1 MIELFCEETRDAD
14 EAMVSTLIAIASQIG
29 QFIERKN
36 SELELISAL
45 AHAQEARLE
54 AERLTNRLSALQ
66 RITDAAL
73 GHLTVDQVLLE
84 SLNRIREVLSVDTVA
99 VLLLETEGDELVAWA
114 AHGLEEE
121 VELGVRIPV
130 GKGFAGKVVADRKP
144 IIVEDIT
151 KADVFNP
158 LLQQKGI
165 KSLLGV
171 PLLVEGRATGVL
183 HVGTLEFYQ
192 FTEDDVRLLELAALR
207 IALAVENARLYQVEK
222 AARDEAEAA
231 NLAKD
236 QFLTILSHELR
247 TPLTPIIGWV
257 HMMQNGILP
266 EADFSRVLSVVNR
279 NAYSLKRLINDLL
292 DMSAILSGKI
302 QIEESPVFVGSVL
315 EESLETMRPYAG
327 DSKVQ
332 LQLRISADPDAL
344 MVRGDRNRLNQT
356 FCNILHNA
364 IKFSPQNGL
373 VQVMCEAT
381 GSEVVIRF
389 EDQGAGIPIEFLPHV
404 FERFRQADGSRTR
417 AYGGLGLGL
426 SLVKSFV
433 EAHHGTV
440 EAISEGQGKGSSF
453 LVKLPR
459 ETRQDDKAKL
469 TEKEAGLKSR
479 MSEIQILVV
488 EDQPDTLEMLT
499 LSLQQ
504 RGYEVIGC
512 ESAAEAVQ
520 IAGRE
525 HLDVLISD
533 IGMPTMDGF
542 QLIRDWRQRET
553 HKNIAAIALTGYASK
568 TDVEATLTAGFDL
581 HLSKPIDPIKLAEA
595 VERVL
600 ASRQE
605 G

>member
-1 MIELFCEETRDAD
+1 
-14 EAMVSTLIAIASQIG
+14 MVYTLTAIASQIG
-29 QFIERKN
+29 QFTERKN
-36 SELELISAL
+36 SEQELINAL
-45 AHAQEARLE
+45 ARAHEARLE
-54 AERLTNRLSALQ
+54 AEGLTNRLTALQ

-73 GHLTVDQVLLE
+73 GHFTVDRVLSE
-84 SLNRIREVLSVDTVA
+84 SLNRIREVLNVDTVA
-99 VLLLETEGDELVAWA
+99 ILLLETEGDELVAWA

-144 IIVEDIT
+144 IIVEDIA

-171 PLLVEGRATGVL
+171 PMLVEGRATGVL
-183 HVGTLEFYQ
+183 HVGTLAFHH
-192 FTEDDVRLLELAALR
+192 FTEDDVRLLELAADR
-207 IALAVENARLYQVEK
+207 IAMAVENARLYQVEK
-222 AARDEAEAA
+222 TARDEAETA
-231 NLAKD
+231 NQAKD
-236 QFLTILSHELR
+236 EFLTILSHELR

-266 EADFSRVLSVVNR
+266 EADFDRVLSVVNR

-292 DMSAILSGKI
+292 DMSAILSGKMR
-302 QIEESPVFVGSVL
+302 IEESPVSVGSVL
-315 EESLETMRPYAG
+315 EESLETMRPYAA
-327 DSKVQ
+327 DSKI
-332 LQLRISADPDAL
+332 QLRLRINAEPDTL

-364 IKFSPQNGL
+364 IKFSPQNGF
-373 VQVMCEAT
+373 VHVTCEAVNT
-381 GSEVVIRF
+381 EVVIRF
-389 EDQGAGIPIEFLPHV
+389 RDQGEGIPIKFVPHV

-440 EAISEGQGKGSSF
+440 EAISEGEGKGSTF
-453 LVKLPR
+453 IVKLPR
-459 ETRQDDKAKL
+459 DTGEDQRRL
-469 TEKEAGLKSR
+469 NEKELGLQSSKA
-479 MSEIQILVV
+479 EIRILVV
-488 EDQPDTLEMLT
+488 EDQLDTLEMLT
-499 LSLQQ
+499 LSLQRQ
-504 RGYEVIGC
+504 GYKVIGC
-512 ESAAEAVQ
+512 ESAAEALQ

-525 HLDVLISD
+525 PLDILISD
-533 IGMPTMDGF
+533 IGMPTIDGF
-542 QLIRDWRQRET
+542 QLIRDLRQREP

-568 TDVEATLTAGFDL
+568 TDVEATLAAGFDL
-581 HLSKPIDPIKLAEA
+581 HLSKPIDPIELAQA

-600 ASRQE
+600 ATRQDR
-605 G
+605 